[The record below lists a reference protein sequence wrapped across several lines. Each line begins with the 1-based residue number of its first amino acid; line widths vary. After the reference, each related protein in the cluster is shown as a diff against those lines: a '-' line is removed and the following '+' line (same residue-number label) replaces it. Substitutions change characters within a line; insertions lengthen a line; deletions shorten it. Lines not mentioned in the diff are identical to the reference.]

1 MDTLSDTVGT
11 AVISGDTIGIYVDDG
26 NVVYAKSAADG
37 VMKEPSAM
45 TSSLKNMTK

>member
-37 VMKEPSAM
+37 VMKEPVSTGSWTAWF
-45 TSSLKNMTK
+45 